1 MRRLSILVLLA
12 ALSACSTSRQTGT
25 GSTGAA
31 NLVADGKIWSSF
43 FQQSAG
49 EYRALCLQAFNI
61 ARLRL
66 DEALKVPHSKPL
78 AIVTD
83 IDETFLDNSPYAVDQ
98 AFKGKDY
105 DAASWN
111 AWTTRGIADT
121 LTGGLSFF
129 NYAASKG
136 VEVYYITNR
145 DEREREGT
153 LLNLQRFS
161 FPYADN
167 KHLILRQ
174 NVSSKEGRR
183 SQVAA
188 THEIVLLLGDN
199 LSDFN
204 ALFDKKSVAE
214 RNASVQQL
222 ADYFGKRYIVLPNMN
237 YGGWEDAVYGNR
249 YDLTP
254 AQKDSAIRSVL
265 KRP

>member
-1 MRRLSILVLLA
+1 MRRFPFLLLLA
-12 ALSACSTSRQTGT
+12 AISACSPSRQT
-25 GSTGAA
+25 STGTAEA
-31 NLVADGKIWSSF
+31 SAMVVDGKIWSSL
-43 FQQSAG
+43 FQQTAA
-49 EYRALCLQAFNI
+49 EYRALCHQAFNI

-66 DEALKVPHSKPL
+66 DEALAKPAPRPL

-98 AFKGKDY
+98 ALKGKDY
-105 DAASWN
+105 EADSWY
-111 AWTTRGIADT
+111 AWTARGIADT
-121 LTGGLSFF
+121 LTGARSFF
-129 NYAASKG
+129 QYAASKG
-136 VEVYYITNR
+136 VEVFYITNR

-153 LLNLQRFS
+153 LKNLQRFS

-174 NVSSKEGRR
+174 QVSSKEGRR

-204 ALFDKKSVAE
+204 ALFDKKSTAD
-214 RNASVQQL
+214 RNASVEQM
-222 ADYFGKRYIVLPNMN
+222 ADYFGNRYIILPNVN
-237 YGGWEDAVYGNR
+237 YGGWEDAIYGNR
-249 YDLTP
+249 HNLTP

-265 KRP
+265 RRP